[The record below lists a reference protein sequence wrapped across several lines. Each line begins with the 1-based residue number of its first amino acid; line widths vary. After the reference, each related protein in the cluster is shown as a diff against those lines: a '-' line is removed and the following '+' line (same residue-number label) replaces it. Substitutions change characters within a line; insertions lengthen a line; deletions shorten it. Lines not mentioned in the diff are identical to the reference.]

1 MAEGTRL
8 AKAGC
13 SAAGLVVLLCLAVLF
28 LGTCTVKVPAD
39 QFGVR
44 TLLTTSGVEEKDH
57 PPGYVLA
64 IPGLHIVRLWDIT
77 WTDLKETLQIRG
89 SDQYTTTV
97 DVSVLLRIQPGMCH
111 KVAKSY
117 EDEERVNKYAR
128 TLLNKYASEI
138 LAQMKTEDF
147 YNSKVRDEKAQAA
160 QQAMAE
166 ELRGKGIE
174 VKNLLLRNIV
184 YDPKFEQQLLA
195 KQLAGQQKSLEM
207 SKGKLAAAQTEAE
220 LIQRK
225 AEAEVK
231 SIDEGR
237 QQEIENLTAENARK
251 ITELTQDAKL
261 GAAAIVAKAEA
272 SKRQKTAQAD
282 LLKAKATATGTEL
295 LSRAYAR
302 PGAAYY
308 FAKQP
313 LEGLSIPEV
322 EVNSNSFNPLETERL
337 LKALGLDL
345 RATAAPGQVR
355 PAAAPVPAKTQP

>member
-1 MAEGTRL
+1 MTDVTRF

-13 SAAGLVVLLCLAVLF
+13 TAASMVVLAVLAVLF
-28 LGTCTVKVPAD
+28 LEVCMVKIPAD

-44 TLLTTSGVEEKDH
+44 TIQTSSGVEEQDH

-64 IPGLHIVRLWDIT
+64 IPGLHTVRTWDIT

-89 SDQYTTTV
+89 SDQYTTAV
-97 DVSVLLRIQPGMCH
+97 DMSVLLRIQPGMCH
-111 KVAKSY
+111 QVAKSY
-117 EDEERVNKYAR
+117 KDEEAVLIYAR
-128 TLLNKYASEI
+128 TLLNKYANEI

-147 YNSKVRDEKAQAA
+147 YNSKVREEKVLAA
-160 QQAMAE
+160 QQRMDQ
-166 ELRGKGIE
+166 ELKPVGIE

-184 YDPKFEQQLLA
+184 YDPKFEQQLLS

-207 SKGKLAAAQTEAE
+207 SKGKLAFAQTETE

-231 SIDEGR
+231 NIDEGR
-237 QQEIENLTAENARK
+237 QQEIENLTADNARK
-251 ITELTQDAKL
+251 IAQITQDAKL
-261 GAAAIVAKAEA
+261 EAASIIAKAEG

-282 LLKAKATATGTEL
+282 LLKAKATATSTEL

-308 FAKQP
+308 FAKQS
-313 LEGLSIPEV
+313 LEGLAVVEV
-322 EVNSNSFNPLETERL
+322 ELNSNNFNPLDMEKL

-345 RATAAPGQVR
+345 K
-355 PAAAPVPAKTQP
+355 AAPVPAKAKP

>member
-1 MAEGTRL
+1 MTDVTRFT
-8 AKAGC
+8 KAGC
-13 SAAGLVVLLCLAVLF
+13 IAASMVVLAVLAVVF
-28 LGTCTVKVPAD
+28 LGVCTVKIPAD

-44 TLLTTSGVEEKDH
+44 TLLTSSGVEEKDH

-64 IPGLHIVRLWDIT
+64 IPGLHIVRAWDIT

-97 DVSVLLRIQPGMCH
+97 DISVLLRIQPGMCH

-117 EDEERVNKYAR
+117 ENEDHVNKYAR
-128 TLLNKYASEI
+128 TLLNKYANEI
-138 LAQMKTEDF
+138 LAQMRTEDF
-147 YNSKVRDEKAQAA
+147 YNSKIRDAKVLDA
-160 QQAMAE
+160 QQRMDK
-166 ELRGKGIE
+166 ELNPLGIE

-184 YDPKFEQQLLA
+184 YDPKFEQQLLS

-207 SKGKLAAAQTEAE
+207 SKGKLAFAQTETE

-231 SIDEGR
+231 SIDEGKR
-237 QQEIENLTAENARK
+237 QEIENLTADNERK
-251 ITELTQDAKL
+251 ITEITQDAKL
-261 GAAAIVAKAEA
+261 TAASITAKAEG
-272 SKRQKTAQAD
+272 SKRQKIAQAD

-302 PGAAYY
+302 PGATYY
-308 FAKQP
+308 FAKQS
-313 LEGLSIPEV
+313 LEGLALGEV
-322 EVNSNSFNPLETERL
+322 ELNSNNFNPLEMEKL

-345 RATAAPGQVR
+345 KARAKP
-355 PAAAPVPAKTQP
+355 